1 MNAARHPHQ
10 VLSASRARFGTASI
24 IAAAALALSPLGIAV
39 STPVTVQAREMQDLA
54 PCDFIT
60 SGGFVVNTV
69 NNVSK
74 KANFG
79 VHGGCKNG
87 DFWGHLNFVD
97 HATGFHVQ
105 SVAIT
110 GYVVAPGGNQN
121 ARDVCGTAQTNREGD
136 PETINFVARLID
148 NGEPGGADQ
157 FGLKL
162 DTPDL
167 YAMPPAG
174 SETPVLQLGTTRPG
188 GNVQL
193 HRVNNSTAEWPATPT
208 IFGSC
213 AITYDGGGDTAAS

>member
-1 MNAARHPHQ
+1 MIAARNSRR
-10 VLSASRARFGTASI
+10 VSSAWRQRIGAAGI
-24 IAAAALALSPLGIAV
+24 VAAATLALAPATVPLTA
-39 STPVTVQAREMQDLA
+39 PVTVHAMELQELA

-60 SGGFVVNTV
+60 SGGFVVNTI
-69 NNVSK
+69 NSVSK

-105 SVAIT
+105 SIAIT

-121 ARDVCGTAQTNREGD
+121 ARDVCGIAQTNREGD

-148 NGEPGGADQ
+148 NGEPGGSDQ

-162 DTPDL
+162 DTSDL
-167 YAMPPAG
+167 YSMPPAG
-174 SETPVLQLGTTRPG
+174 SASPVLNLGTTRPG

-193 HRVNNSTAEWPATPT
+193 HRVNNSTAEWPPT
-208 IFGSC
+208 IFGTC
-213 AITYDGGGDTAAS
+213 AITFDGGGDTAAS